1 MPQQSQDWLDP
12 LKNLPFEP
20 WPSHGV
26 IQQGVLADVQRMIES
41 GRDPASVL
49 SPEEQAEADRK
60 KAEEE
65 EQERKEQ
72 EERDRRRQSYG
83 AALHRNMNR
92 PERFNPDDM

>member
-1 MPQQSQDWLDP
+1 
-12 LKNLPFEP
+12 
-20 WPSHGV
+20 
-26 IQQGVLADVQRMIES
+26 MIES